1 MAIDIK
7 DQKAIRKLTLDDLM
21 EDAVE
26 RNDKEAL
33 RWLEDEAFKTA
44 TRKNKAGE
52 DVVVSKPLISTRA
65 EYLRKFLGYV
75 PAPNKSYDREKEK
88 AKRDAEKRAKFAA
101 AFARL
106 R

>member
-7 DQKAIRKLTLDDLM
+7 DQMAIRKLTLDDLI
-21 EDAVE
+21 EDSIE
-26 RNDKEAL
+26 RNDREAF
-33 RWLEDEAFKTA
+33 RWLEDESFKTT

-52 DVVVSKPLISTRA
+52 DIVVSKPLITTRA

-75 PAPNKSYDREKEK
+75 PAPNKAYNREKEK

-101 AFARL
+101 AAARF

>member
-1 MAIDIK
+1 MAIDITN
-7 DQKAIRKLTLDDLM
+7 QEQIRKLTLDDLM

-26 RNDKEAL
+26 RKDKEAL
-33 RWLEDEAFKTA
+33 RWLEDEAFKTT

-52 DVVVSKPLISTRA
+52 EITVSKPLISIRA

-75 PAPNKSYDREKEK
+75 PAPSKSYNSEKEK

-106 R
+106 